1 MVPKSFQMKKLAKRE
16 EQIMQVIWE
25 RGPSFVK
32 EVVSGLPEPKPH
44 YNSVAT
50 MVKILET
57 KGFLGHEAF
66 GKTFRYFPVISKEA
80 YQEKAIKDVVESYF
94 NNSFTDMVAFF
105 AKREKIDQEELK
117 KILKMIKK
125 K

>member
-1 MVPKSFQMKKLAKRE
+1 MKKLAKRE

-32 EVVSGLPEPKPH
+32 EVVNDLPAPKPH

-50 MVKILET
+50 MVKILEK

-66 GKTFRYFPVISKEA
+66 GKTFRYFSIISKEA
-80 YQEKAIKDVVESYF
+80 YQEKAIEDVVESYF
-94 NNSFTDMVAFF
+94 NSSFTDMVAFF
-105 AKREKIDQEELK
+105 AKREKIDKEELK
-117 KILKMIKK
+117 KILKKK
-125 K
+125 VKK